1 MHLDRT
7 DRIEKSPVEGEED
20 QLMVVLKNKQKTGN
34 SISTDY
40 DPEGADLKVNVED
53 GMILEHHNVSSF
65 SASHVLW
72 ELRRLAKLEHPP
84 KEKIVLWY

>member
-1 MHLDRT
+1 
-7 DRIEKSPVEGEED
+7 
-20 QLMVVLKNKQKTGN
+20 MVVLKNKQKTGN
-34 SISTDY
+34 SISADY
-40 DPEGADLKVNVED
+40 DPEGADLKGGMKVSVED

>member
-1 MHLDRT
+1 MHVKGGGK
-7 DRIEKSPVEGEED
+7 I
-20 QLMVVLKNKQKTGN
+20 MVVLKNIQKAGN
-34 SISTDY
+34 SISADY
-40 DPEGADLKVNVED
+40 YPEGADLKGFMKVSVED